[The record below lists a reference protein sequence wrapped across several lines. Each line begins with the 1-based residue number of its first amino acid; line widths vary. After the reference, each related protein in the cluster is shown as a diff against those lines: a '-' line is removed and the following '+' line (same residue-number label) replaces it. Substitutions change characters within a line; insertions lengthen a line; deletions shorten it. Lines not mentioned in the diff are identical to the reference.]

1 MVDLC
6 KIMMS
11 VGFFLLF
18 SKFWVVKGGWGGW
31 GGENWGGGGKRA
43 HFFKYFIFC
52 FVGGGELKNKK

>member
-18 SKFWVVKGGWGGW
+18 SKFWVVKGGWGGVGEGKT
-31 GGENWGGGGKRA
+31 GGEGVKG
-43 HFFKYFIFC
+43 HIFSNIL
-52 FVGGGELKNKK
+52 FSALLGEES